1 MTERPDASSAALPPA
16 AAGWRRQDVFFFLP
30 VGFLWIVLI
39 DHLRIEWS
47 VNAQYNYGW
56 AVPLLCAY
64 LGWRARSGKA
74 ESGKRESGGFDT
86 SPLALMRQLGRRTS
100 SGLRPPS
107 PQSGE
112 GNLPGRGGEGGRQE
126 GGKRGAGSGLALG
139 LLLLWA
145 ALYLPTRL
153 VQEANPEWRLVSWA
167 LALIVVGLTLVFVHR
182 VYGGG
187 VLRWAAFPILFFF
200 VAVPWPTVIEAPL
213 IQQLAAFNA
222 AGAVEVLNLLGI
234 PALGHGNVIEISA
247 GLVGVEDACSG
258 IRSFQACL
266 MIGLFL
272 GAYHRLRVSRRLAL
286 VAGGFLLAILFN
298 LGRTVLLVA
307 IASWKGI
314 PAIAEWHDPAGVTIL
329 VGCFLGVWA
338 MSAMFARRGGT
349 SSIEG
354 ETAASST
361 PHPQSLA
368 PVEAEREVGGKG
380 ESGERAA
387 GEHSTFNIQHSTS
400 SNERGGGGA
409 PVALS
414 VALLLWLA
422 ACEAGVE
429 FWYARHESRVRAR
442 ATWDVRLPAETPG
455 FRELPFEARTIQL
468 LRFDEGRNAT
478 WTDSDGTRCQAI
490 FLRWNPGRIAVHLAR
505 SHTPEVCLTSSG
517 HKLTGG
523 IEPRSVTIGGLS
535 LAFDVY
541 HAERDELWVYYC
553 LWEDGF
559 SNDSNETERLTYGN
573 RLRPVF
579 EGRRNRGQRSLEIAV
594 WSNAS
599 AEEVHLQ
606 VTRLLQSVVQP
617 SSAGKVPPVR

>member
-56 AVPLLCAY
+56 AMPLLCAY

-74 ESGKRESGGFDT
+74 ESGKRESGRFDT
-86 SPLALMRQLGRRTS
+86 SPS
-100 SGLRPPS
+100 IP
-107 PQSGE
+107 
-112 GNLPGRGGEGGRQE
+112 LPGRGGEGSRQE
-126 GGKRGAGSGLALG
+126 GGSGGTFNLQPSTSNIENGGRGLALG

-167 LALIVVGLTLVFVHR
+167 LALIVVGLTLVFVLR
-182 VYGGG
+182 VYGGR

-298 LGRTVLLVA
+298 LGRTILLVA

-338 MSAMFARRGGT
+338 MSAMFARCGGT

-361 PHPQSLA
+361 PHPQSLS
-368 PVEAEREVGGKG
+368 PVEAEREAGRKG
-380 ESGERAA
+380 ECEKRGA
-387 GEHSTFNIQHSTS
+387 GEYSTFNIQLQTS

-409 PVALS
+409 PVALA

-523 IEPRSVTIGGLS
+523 IEPRSVAIGGLS

-573 RLRPVF
+573 RLRPVL

-599 AEEVHLQ
+599 AEAVHSQ

-617 SSAGKVPPVR
+617 SSAGEVPAGQ